1 MEFKYKAELALINES
16 GCNCP
21 PDDLMAIAEKTAFR
35 FVYDVI
41 DNPNNFIPQ
50 SKKNP
55 KRLLSGK
62 SAKRCS
68 GMALSVFEVQ
78 SLAKDFYSFLISS
91 FPNIEKSIGTDL
103 AIGTI
108 NAYDGLITDKD
119 KDSHF
124 DLHEFVNTD
133 LQIKFQIIEKL

>member
-41 DNPNNFIPQ
+41 DNPNNFIPP
-50 SKKNP
+50 SKKSP
-55 KRLLSGK
+55 KRLLKVEPDS
-62 SAKRCS
+62 RCS
-68 GMALSVFEVQ
+68 GMALSLFEVQ
-78 SLAKDFYSFLISS
+78 SQAKDFYYNLKLTFQ
-91 FPNIEKSIGTDL
+91 NIQKGIGTDL

-108 NAYDGLITDKD
+108 NSEDGLITDKD

-124 DLHEFVNTD
+124 DLHEFVDTA